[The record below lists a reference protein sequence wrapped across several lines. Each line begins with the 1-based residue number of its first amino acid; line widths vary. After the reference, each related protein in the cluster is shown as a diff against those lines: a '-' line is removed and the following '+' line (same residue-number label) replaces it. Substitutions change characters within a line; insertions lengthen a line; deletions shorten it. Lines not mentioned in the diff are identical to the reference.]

1 MEEFEAQK
9 KQENVELRRKL
20 KELSSRTE
28 SQAMEI
34 DLLKEAKQQLS
45 KVKGK
50 PQKIIDE
57 LNQQIERDIQ
67 EITSLREQLQRKR
80 SK

>member
-1 MEEFEAQK
+1 
-9 KQENVELRRKL
+9 LRRKL
-20 KELSSRTE
+20 KELSARTE

-34 DLLKEAKQQLS
+34 DLLKEAKQQLL

-57 LNQQIERDIQ
+57 LNQQIERDI
-67 EITSLREQLQRKR
+67 
-80 SK
+80 

>member
-1 MEEFEAQK
+1 
-9 KQENVELRRKL
+9 
-20 KELSSRTE
+20 
-28 SQAMEI
+28 MEI
-34 DLLKEAKQQLS
+34 DLLKEAKQQLL

-67 EITSLREQLQRKR
+67 EITQLREQLQRKR
-80 SK
+80 TK

>member
-1 MEEFEAQK
+1 
-9 KQENVELRRKL
+9 
-20 KELSSRTE
+20 
-28 SQAMEI
+28 MEI

-80 SK
+80 NK